1 MASAY
6 SQDLRDRVIDAVV
19 RGRMSRRAAAARF
32 GVSFSSAI
40 KWVQRF
46 ERTGSRAASK
56 MGGYLRP
63 RLEPH
68 RELLEALRRE
78 KSDITLKSLCDWL
91 LAERGVRVDTSMMSR
106 FFRRLGVTHKK
117 TLIARERDRAD
128 ITRHGARWRSRQK
141 RVDVSRLVF
150 IDETWIK
157 TNMTR
162 LYGWAPRGE
171 RLVDK
176 VPQGKW
182 KTATFLA
189 ALRNDRIE
197 APCVFDG
204 PINGERFRAYVQQFL
219 IPTLKPNDIV
229 VLDNLGSHKGKA
241 VRKAVKAAGARLLFL
256 PKYSPDLNP
265 IEQVFAKIK
274 GFVRKAAP
282 RTLDAIS
289 HAIAQALATIPPAE
303 CQNYLAGARYA
314 SAYMQTALGAGG
326 KRRPRSPLR
335 QGPKIGPC
343 WPWKARS
350 LAHSELTRSR
360 PSRLLAPAGTPARSG

>member
-128 ITRHGARWRSRQK
+128 ITRHRARWRSRQK

-343 WPWKARS
+343 WPWKAQS